1 MSTLATGE
9 VVAGRSS
16 LPPADY
22 IGETRRMY
30 DRLGYP
36 PYRWAER
43 TEPPEWT
50 PTTKPLSEC
59 RVMLIGS
66 GGIYSHGQIAFHTKD
81 DTSIRLIAN
90 DTPTEALRTAH
101 FAYDQTDARRDPN
114 CVFPLDPL
122 RDLVDGGVIGSLTEN
137 SVAFMGGIYSSRRM
151 RAETARAILDRCRV
165 EQPDLVLLVPV

>member
-1 MSTLATGE
+1 MSALVTGE
-9 VVAGRSS
+9 VVAGRSL

-43 TEPPEWT
+43 SEPPEWT
-50 PTTKPLSEC
+50 PLTKPLADC
-59 RVMLIGS
+59 RVMMIGS
-66 GGIYSHGQIAFHTKD
+66 GGIYSRGQIAFHTKD
-81 DTSIRLIAN
+81 DTSLRLIAN
-90 DTPTEALRTAH
+90 DTPTDDLRTAH

-122 RDLVDGGVIGSLTEN
+122 RDLVAGGVIGGMTDN
-137 SVAFMGGIYSSRRM
+137 SIAFMGGIYSSRRM
-151 RAETARAILDRCRV
+151 RAETGAAIVEQCRI

>member
-1 MSTLATGE
+1 MTSTSTGE
-9 VVAGRSS
+9 IVAGRSA
-16 LPPADY
+16 LAPADY

-50 PTTKPLSEC
+50 PISKPLSAC

-90 DTPTEALRTAH
+90 DTPVEALRTAH

-122 RDLVDGGVIGSLTEN
+122 RDLAAAGVIGQLTQN
-137 SVAFMGGIYSSRRM
+137 SIAFMGGIYSTRRM
-151 RAETARAILDRCRV
+151 RTEAASAILERCRI
-165 EQPDLVLLVPV
+165 EEPDLVLLVPV